1 MKQFT
6 GTMSHFATKQDYFE
20 AKSKFYEEAYIF
32 LLSQQRNDLHPMSE
46 VRTRVDNKWEDI
58 FRYNTKD

>member
-6 GTMSHFATKQDYFE
+6 GTMSHFANKQDYFE